1 MRIVAVLLAVVSFA
15 LGYLAITLIT
25 IPDVGPRGAAL
36 AGVEVVNLVSSERHL
51 AGAAIT
57 LVSAAAV
64 LFAAVLL
71 MRSAVVAHAAKYVA
85 PGASGTAASEVLSER
100 GMWDAL
106 DEGADPTVSRS
117 DLEGR

>member
-1 MRIVAVLLAVVSFA
+1 MIRVAQLLLVV
-15 LGYLAITLIT
+15 
-25 IPDVGPRGAAL
+25 
-36 AGVEVVNLVSSERHL
+36 
-51 AGAAIT
+51 
-57 LVSAAAV
+57 
-64 LFAAVLL
+64 AAVLL